1 MGIGARIRRFRD
13 TQGLSLRALAREAG
27 VSVGYLSK
35 LEQNVSSPTVEMLE
49 KIADALKVGVSELL
63 ESSEAVAAEPELPVS
78 LKEFLDRYSDVHC
91 ELKDPDWVRAL
102 GNVRFRGKYPEAS
115 DDWLAIYL
123 NLKRAIKH

>member
-1 MGIGARIRRFRD
+1 
-13 TQGLSLRALAREAG
+13 

>member
-91 ELKDPDWVRAL
+91 ELKDPDWVRVL
-102 GNVRFRGKYPEAS
+102 GNVRF
-115 DDWLAIYL
+115 LC
-123 NLKRAIKH
+123 